1 METVLKNFFS
11 HYLNIL
17 SNIVLIFSSPDL
29 SNSFIRALIELAL
42 KASYVE
48 SREHGPGPQGAQNP
62 VEGGEGES
70 SYE

>member
-1 METVLKNFFS
+1 MEMVLKNFFS

-17 SNIVLIFSSPDL
+17 SNIVLIFLSPDL
-29 SNSFIRALIELAL
+29 SNSFFQALIELLL
-42 KASYVE
+42 KASYIE
-48 SREHGPGPQGAQNP
+48 SRKHGRGPQSTQNP